1 MLKVSFVKAF
11 LDNYIW
17 ILSNDEKA
25 IVINPGDARKVCDFL
40 TDNNLSLE
48 AILITH
54 HHFDHINGVPELL
67 DKFHDA
73 KLIAPMSIN
82 SDLRSFFVTEGSQII
97 LLDSIFEV
105 IELPGHTD
113 DHIGF
118 RYKNMLFCGDVLF
131 SSGCGKV
138 SNGQYEKMLSSLSKI
153 SSLPNNTIIYC
164 GHEYTRDN
172 LIFAN
177 YIEPGNEFIQ
187 EYIMLID
194 QNEDMPTI
202 PTSLLLEKKINPFL
216 RLLDK
221 ENLQFFKY
229 DGYDDNLIGFFK
241 KIRKLK
247 DDFNN
252 NSVCY

>member
-25 IVINPGDARKVCDFL
+25 IVIDPGDARKVCDFL

-252 NSVCY
+252 NSV

>member
-25 IVINPGDARKVCDFL
+25 IVIDPGDARKVCDFL

-172 LIFAN
+172 LTFAN

-221 ENLQFFKY
+221 EN
-229 DGYDDNLIGFFK
+229 
-241 KIRKLK
+241 
-247 DDFNN
+247 
-252 NSVCY
+252 

>member
-17 ILSNDEKA
+17 ILYNDEKA
-25 IVINPGDARKVCDFL
+25 IVIDPGDARKVCDFL
-40 TDNNLSLE
+40 TDNNLLLE

-73 KLIAPMSIN
+73 KLIAPLSIN

-118 RYKNMLFCGDVLF
+118 RYRNMLFVVMFYFLLVV
-131 SSGCGKV
+131 GKCL
-138 SNGQYEKMLSSLSKI
+138 M
-153 SSLPNNTIIYC
+153 
-164 GHEYTRDN
+164 
-172 LIFAN
+172 
-177 YIEPGNEFIQ
+177 GN
-187 EYIMLID
+187 M
-194 QNEDMPTI
+194 
-202 PTSLLLEKKINPFL
+202 KKCFHL
-216 RLLDK
+216 
-221 ENLQFFKY
+221 
-229 DGYDDNLIGFFK
+229 
-241 KIRKLK
+241 
-247 DDFNN
+247 
-252 NSVCY
+252 

>member
-25 IVINPGDARKVCDFL
+25 IVIDPGDARKVCDFL

-138 SNGQYEKMLSSLSKI
+138 SNGQYEEMLSSLSKI

-172 LIFAN
+172 LIYAN

-241 KIRKLK
+241 K
-247 DDFNN
+247 N
-252 NSVCY
+252 

>member
-25 IVINPGDARKVCDFL
+25 IVIDPGDARKVCDFL

>member
-25 IVINPGDARKVCDFL
+25 IVIDPGDARKVCDFL

-82 SDLRSFFVTEGSQII
+82 SDLRGFFVTEGSQII

-187 EYIMLID
+187 EYIMLI
-194 QNEDMPTI
+194 
-202 PTSLLLEKKINPFL
+202 
-216 RLLDK
+216 
-221 ENLQFFKY
+221 
-229 DGYDDNLIGFFK
+229 
-241 KIRKLK
+241 
-247 DDFNN
+247 
-252 NSVCY
+252 

>member
-25 IVINPGDARKVCDFL
+25 IVIDPGDARKVCDFL

-241 KIRKLK
+241 K
-247 DDFNN
+247 N
-252 NSVCY
+252 

>member
-25 IVINPGDARKVCDFL
+25 IVIDPGDARKVCDFL

-73 KLIAPMSIN
+73 KLITPMSIN

-229 DGYDDNLIGFFK
+229 
-241 KIRKLK
+241 
-247 DDFNN
+247 
-252 NSVCY
+252 

>member
-17 ILSNDEKA
+17 ILYNDEKA
-25 IVINPGDARKVCDFL
+25 IVIDPGDARKVCDFL
-40 TDNNLSLE
+40 TDNNLLLE

-73 KLIAPMSIN
+73 KLIAPLSIN

-118 RYKNMLFCGDVLF
+118 RYRNMLFCGDVLF
-131 SSGCGKV
+131 SAGCGKV
-138 SNGQYEKMLSSLSKI
+138 SNGKYEKMLSSLNKI
-153 SSLPNNTIIYC
+153 SSLPSNTIIYC
-164 GHEYTRDN
+164 GHEYTREN
-172 LIFAN
+172 LYFAN
-177 YIEPGNEFIQ
+177 HIEPENKLIQ
-187 EYIMLID
+187 EHIMLIE
-194 QNEDMPTI
+194 QNSDLPTI

-216 RLLDK
+216 RLLD
-221 ENLQFFKY
+221 NDILSFVKY
-229 DGYDDNLIGFFK
+229 DESNNDLISIFK
-241 KIRKLK
+241 LIRKLK
-247 DDFNN
+247 DSFGNN
-252 NSVCY
+252 N

>member
-17 ILSNDEKA
+17 ILYNDEKA
-25 IVINPGDARKVCDFL
+25 IVIDPGDARKVCDFL
-40 TDNNLSLE
+40 TDNNLLLE

-73 KLIAPMSIN
+73 KLIAPLSIN

-118 RYKNMLFCGDVLF
+118 RYRNMLFCGDVLF
-131 SSGCGKV
+131 SAGCGKV
-138 SNGQYEKMLSSLSKI
+138 SNGKYEKML
-153 SSLPNNTIIYC
+153 
-164 GHEYTRDN
+164 
-172 LIFAN
+172 
-177 YIEPGNEFIQ
+177 
-187 EYIMLID
+187 
-194 QNEDMPTI
+194 
-202 PTSLLLEKKINPFL
+202 
-216 RLLDK
+216 
-221 ENLQFFKY
+221 
-229 DGYDDNLIGFFK
+229 
-241 KIRKLK
+241 
-247 DDFNN
+247 
-252 NSVCY
+252 